1 MTKKV
6 WRAAIETGFIVFLFY
21 SNLLMAEYEHS
32 GKGQSEGLF
41 WAIRDIF
48 TEANFVIALIA
59 ALIGYALVESLRR
72 KL

>member
-1 MTKKV
+1 MMKKV
-6 WRAAIETGFIVFLFY
+6 WRAAIETGSIVFLFY
-21 SNLLMAEYEHS
+21 PNLLIGEYERS

-59 ALIGYALVESLRR
+59 ALIGYALVESLRN